1 MFCLIYV
8 KCNPKPFNEDESIM
22 RRFQK
27 KRILA
32 LSKKL
37 SLFILFLT
45 LVFSFSGIG
54 FSECAK
60 KINLVF
66 RYDDYCSQSPT
77 DLEIKIFQDFLRFQM
92 SLNVGIIPFAASSNE
107 RGPSHQELI
116 PLTEEKTALL
126 RSYIDSGT
134 VIPSL
139 HGYSHQTVINDFTGI
154 KSEFR
159 GLSYQEQLIKIEKG
173 KKFLEDR
180 LGRDINIFA
189 PPWNIYDRNTLRV
202 VEELGFTT
210 ISAGLHST
218 PDKDS
223 NLKFLPE
230 TENISNLRSVIK
242 NARKVS
248 SSPVVILVLF
258 HDYDFLEIDKDLGRM
273 FYKQFQALLEWI
285 AGQEDVTVVPLEE
298 AATKLNLGAVL
309 FAKNRSYYK
318 TQRLIPP
325 FVAKKFDLIKGT
337 YLSSSVF
344 NDLMNRSRWIL
355 FAYSLIIL
363 LTAGFVAFLFGK
375 YLFIRYKKIA
385 ILVYASTLPV
395 LILLA
400 LYSLKDGFLSH
411 KGLTGLLIITGCILG
426 LTSRILKGKTSFPR
440 KWETRITK

>member
-1 MFCLIYV
+1 MTEGFKSKINLLFVIFFFLLFCDVGY
-8 KCNPKPFNEDESIM
+8 
-22 RRFQK
+22 
-27 KRILA
+27 
-32 LSKKL
+32 
-37 SLFILFLT
+37 
-45 LVFSFSGIG
+45 G
-54 FSECAK
+54 FSSDGQN
-60 KINLVF
+60 IILVF
-66 RYDDYCSQSPT
+66 RYDDYSSQSST
-77 DLEIKIFQDFLRFQM
+77 DLETRIFQDFVRFQM
-92 SLNVGIIPFAASSNE
+92 PLVVGIIPFVASSNK
-107 RGPSHQELI
+107 RDPSHQELV

-126 RSYIDSGT
+126 QSYIDSGT

-139 HGYSHQTVINDFTGI
+139 HGYSHQTVINDLTSI

-180 LGRDINIFA
+180 LGQDINIFV
-189 PPWNIYDRNTLRV
+189 PPWNIYDRNTLKV

-230 TENISNLRSVIK
+230 TENLSNLRSVIK
-242 NARKVS
+242 NARQVS

-258 HDYDFLEIDKDLGRM
+258 HDYDFLEIDKDLGKM

-285 AGQEDVTVVPLEE
+285 ARQEYITVVPLEE

-318 TQRLIPP
+318 MQRLIPP

-337 YLSSSVF
+337 YLSSSVI
-344 NDLMNRSRWIL
+344 NDLINRSKWIL

-363 LTAGFVAFLFGK
+363 LAVSFMAFLLGK
-375 YLFIRYKKIA
+375 YLFMRYTRIA
-385 ILVYASTLPV
+385 ILVYASTFPV
-395 LILLA
+395 LILFT
-400 LYSLKDGFLSH
+400 LYCLKDGFLSH
-411 KGLTGLLIITGCILG
+411 KGLTGLLIITGGILG
-426 LTSRILKGKTSFPR
+426 LTSRILKRTLFDSS
-440 KWETRITK
+440 